1 MTRKERRQYRR
12 MVKQYRKRLAAVVKQ
27 WAPYDYADM
36 IQLMFISLQGMREY
50 YAKGINVLSME
61 TNELRTSDMPTRVQM
76 CDMLVK
82 SLEDY
87 YSSTDANANFDEFFA
102 LLSKFI
108 YELWD

>member
-1 MTRKERRQYRR
+1 MTRKERRQYKR
-12 MVKQYRKRLAAVVKQ
+12 MVKQYRKKLHAVVKQ

-50 YAKGINVLSME
+50 YDKGINVLRGE
-61 TNELRTSDMPTRVQM
+61 TKDYRDPDMPTRIQI

-82 SLEDY
+82 SLEEY
-87 YSSTDANANFDEFFA
+87 YASDDPNANFDKFLA

>member
-1 MTRKERRQYRR
+1 MTRKERRQYRK
-12 MVKQYRKRLAAVVKQ
+12 MVKQYRRRLNAIVKQ

-36 IQLMFISLQGMREY
+36 MQLMFVSLQGMREY
-50 YAKGINVLSME
+50 YEKGINVFSME
-61 TNELRTSDMPTRVQM
+61 AREWRSPDMPTRVQM

>member
-27 WAPYDYADM
+27 WAPYDYEYM
-36 IQLMFISLQGMREY
+36 IQLMYVSLQGMREY
-50 YAKGINVLSME
+50 YDKGINVLGCE
-61 TNELRTSDMPTRVQM
+61 TKDFRDPDMPTRVQI
-76 CDMLVK
+76 CDMLIK
-82 SLEDY
+82 SWEDY
-87 YSSTDANANFDEFFA
+87 YTSNDPDANFDEFLA

>member
-1 MTRKERRQYRR
+1 
-12 MVKQYRKRLAAVVKQ
+12 MVKQYRKRLNAIVKQ

-36 IQLMFISLQGMREY
+36 MQLMFVSLQGMREY
-50 YAKGINVLSME
+50 YEKGINVLGCE
-61 TNELRTSDMPTRVQM
+61 TKDWLDPNMPTRAQI
-76 CDMLVK
+76 CDILVK

-87 YSSTDANANFDEFFA
+87 YTSTDASANFDEFFV